1 MNKNLIG
8 KNVSNKTIK
17 NEKKNDDEKIINL
30 FNELEDLKYNN
41 KNYIFK
47 KWLENSNIDEIKY
60 KNIISQ
66 LCNDVTKVITENN
79 FKITNEKQLKNEIAT
94 FIYSVSQ

>member
-1 MNKNLIG
+1 MNKNLDW

-17 NEKKNDDEKIINL
+17 NEKKKYDEKIINL
-30 FNELEDLKYNN
+30 FNELEDLKYDN
-41 KNYIFK
+41 KNYLFK
-47 KWLENSNIDEIKY
+47 EWLENKNIDEIKY

-66 LCNDVTKVITENN
+66 LCSDVTKVITDSN

-94 FIYSVSQ
+94 FIYSVSK